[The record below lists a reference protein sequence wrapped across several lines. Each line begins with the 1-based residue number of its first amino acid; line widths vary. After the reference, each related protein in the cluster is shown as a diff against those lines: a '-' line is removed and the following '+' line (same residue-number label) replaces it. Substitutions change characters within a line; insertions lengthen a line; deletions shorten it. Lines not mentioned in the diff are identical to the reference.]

1 MKSTQVRL
9 AAYPVAEP
17 QDSDF
22 ERVSTELPE
31 VGEGQVLLR
40 TIYLSLD
47 P

>member
-31 VGEGQVLLR
+31 VGEGHVLLC